1 MCAGGTLVKGMKA
14 TGVLLFARPDGEDSP
29 TFAKTARWKGR
40 LGYGDA
46 KSRRWGQKECS
57 DTFPEVFKVRAAR
70 SQIFKSI
77 RVLRGALWKNV
88 TL

>member
-1 MCAGGTLVKGMKA
+1 MKA
-14 TGVLLFARPDGEDSP
+14 TGVPLFSRPDDGDSP

-57 DTFPEVFKVRAAR
+57 ETFPEVFKVRAAR
-70 SQIFKSI
+70 SQIYNY
-77 RVLRGALWKNV
+77 RGLEGCDVKNNV
-88 TL
+88 TLY